1 MPLPGARVPLNE
13 GDVVRAPLPDAEF
26 AACVTAA
33 RRIAPR
39 IRDRDDLHGRD
50 PLERFVDVLLGEV
63 AERMVLAWLRG
74 AGKRAEPAS
83 DKEGQGPDP
92 GHDLLL
98 WDGARE
104 LRCSVKS
111 SLSALFGLPRILSDF
126 TLATTRGE
134 LRHVNVQVYF
144 WLELHPRAGNRTA
157 VPALRNAAII
167 GWAGLRD
174 VQRFRSY
181 ATERRQTPDD
191 FKLRN
196 LRPMHTLLPLLH

>member
-1 MPLPGARVPLNE
+1 MPLTER
-13 GDVVRAPLPDAEF
+13 DVVRPSLSVEEVAECI
-26 AACVTAA
+26 ATAG
-33 RRIAPR
+33 RIAPH
-39 IRDRDDLHGRD
+39 IRDRGDLHDRD
-50 PLERFVDVLLGEV
+50 PLERFIDVLLGEA
-63 AERMVLAWLRG
+63 AERMVLGWFRG

-83 DKEGQGPDP
+83 DKAGDGPDA

-98 WDGARE
+98 WSGERA

-111 SLSALFGLPRILSDF
+111 SLSAHFALPRILSDF

-144 WLELHPRAGNRTA
+144 WLELHPRGGHRTV
-157 VPALRNAAII
+157 VPALRNAAVI

-181 ATERRQTPDD
+181 ATERRESPDA
-191 FKLRN
+191 FKLHD
-196 LRPMHTLLPLLH
+196 LRPMAQLLPLLR